1 MTTGT
6 LLFYTGMAMVG
17 IGVLAGIPVML
28 ILRHVNRRLRQQ
40 IYTDFL

>member
-6 LLFYTGMAMVG
+6 LLFYTGATMVAV
-17 IGVLAGIPVML
+17 GVLAGIPVML
-28 ILRHVNRRLRQQ
+28 ILRHVNRRLKRK

>member
-6 LLFYTGMAMVG
+6 LLFFTGAAMVAIG
-17 IGVLAGIPVML
+17 ILAGIPVML
-28 ILRHVNRRLRQQ
+28 ILRHVNRRLKQQ